1 MQIKKLSLGPLGT
14 NCYIVYENGKAIIFD
29 PGHSGERVKSFL
41 RSTNL
46 SPIAIILTHAHF
58 DHIGAVDDLREEYSI
73 EVYLHPVE
81 HSWLV
86 DSNLNGSRLFGV
98 SNPIELKPAEH
109 ELKEGILTISEFK
122 FKVIHTPGH
131 SPGSMSFV
139 FEDHGFVIA
148 GDTLFQRGIGRTDLP
163 GGNHQE
169 LLKSIQLKML
179 TLPDDMIVYPGHGPK
194 TTIKEERELNPFLN
208 M

>member
-1 MQIKKLSLGPLGT
+1 VQIKKLSLGPLGT
-14 NCYIVYENGKAIIFD
+14 NCYIIYENGKAIIFD
-29 PGHSGERVKSFL
+29 PGHSSERVESFL
-41 RSTNL
+41 SEMSL
-46 SPIAIILTHAHF
+46 SPVAIILTHAHF
-58 DHIGAVDDLREEYSI
+58 DHIGAVDDLRDVYNI
-73 EVYLHPVE
+73 DVYLHPLE

-86 DSNLNGSRLFGV
+86 DSSLNGSRLFGV

-109 ELKEGILTISEFK
+109 GLEEGSLTISEFT

-139 FEDHGFVIA
+139 FDEHGFVIA

-163 GGNHQE
+163 GGNHE
-169 LLKSIQLKML
+169 GLLRSIQVKLFS
-179 TLPDDMIVYPGHGPK
+179 LPDNTVVYPGHGPK
-194 TTIKEERELNPFLN
+194 TTIKEEKALNPFLN